1 VKYCQRIPQS
11 EDYVPLLGSSFAKK
25 AVKIVRSDD
34 EEYLQNAKKEF
45 AILSRL
51 DHPGIVQ
58 MYDLFL
64 NKQKMT
70 LYFVMDLIEGPTL
83 MELI

>member
-1 VKYCQRIPQS
+1 M
-11 EDYVPLLGSSFAKK
+11 GSSFGKK
-25 AVKIVRSDD
+25 AVKIVRNDD
-34 EEYLQNAKKEF
+34 EEYLRMAKKEY

-58 MYDLFL
+58 MQDLFL